1 MIHNVGI
8 GDHESVSV
16 LPLAFRVLNWESG
29 ACFRVWSTWSTI
41 SFFIIFDDVV
51 EYLSIR
57 CAQLKK
63 QGRRTEPIL
72 TVG

>member
-1 MIHNVGI
+1 MECGRFCDCIRPI
-8 GDHESVSV
+8 GFTVSLDKPKNRGPV
-16 LPLAFRVLNWESG
+16 PGLM
-29 ACFRVWSTWSTI
+29 TTI

>member
-1 MIHNVGI
+1 MLESAIGI
-8 GDHESVSV
+8 GSNLHFGSSLGIGGLFQGLEQ
-16 LPLAFRVLNWESG
+16 FH
-29 ACFRVWSTWSTI
+29 
-41 SFFIIFDDVV
+41 FFIIFDDVV

>member
-1 MIHNVGI
+1 
-8 GDHESVSV
+8 VSGEQSWHGAGSCGEGRK
-16 LPLAFRVLNWESG
+16 LKNEKLAKMTTKPAPNPGTFH
-29 ACFRVWSTWSTI
+29 
-41 SFFIIFDDVV
+41 FFIIFDDVV

-63 QGRRTEPIL
+63 QGRRTKPIL